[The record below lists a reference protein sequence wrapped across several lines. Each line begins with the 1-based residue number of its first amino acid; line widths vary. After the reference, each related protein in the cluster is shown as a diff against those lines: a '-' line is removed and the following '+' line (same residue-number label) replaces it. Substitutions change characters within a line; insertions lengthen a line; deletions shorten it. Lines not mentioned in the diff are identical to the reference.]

1 MRASSRKP
9 SQANLRRATSAAY
22 HALFHCLARSNANLL
37 VGGAGACRSRHA
49 WTQVYRAIDHGTAMT
64 ACKDGNT
71 IRKFPKAIE
80 DFANTFVT
88 MQSKRNSADYDPT
101 ARFTKS
107 EVVQDI
113 ATARQAI
120 VAFGAAASKDRR
132 AFCAFIL
139 FKRRS

>member
-1 MRASSRKP
+1 
-9 SQANLRRATSAAY
+9 
-22 HALFHCLARSNANLL
+22 
-37 VGGAGACRSRHA
+37 
-49 WTQVYRAIDHGTAMT
+49 MT

>member
-1 MRASSRKP
+1 M
-9 SQANLRRATSAAY
+9 SAAY
-22 HALFHCLARSNANLL
+22 FALFHCLARTNANLL
-37 VGGAGACRSRHA
+37 VGGEGASRSKHA
-49 WTQVYRAIDHGTAMT
+49 WKQVYRAIDHGSARI
-64 ACKDGNT
+64 ACGDGAT

-120 VAFGAAASKDRR
+120 VAFDAEVAKDRR
-132 AFCAFIL
+132 AFCAFVL